1 MAQRIA
7 SSTHP
12 PSRVSLERASL
23 TRASTVL
30 REAIATG
37 PSETLRAVVAAA
49 PSLRAVAELLSA
61 AAAAGSGSDPL
72 AGAVARSAA
81 RKEALLAESGGAL
94 EPDAVAARTG
104 MSRQTVS
111 NWRRRGALVALPRGR
126 RKFVFPACQFADD
139 RPLPGL
145 DRVLEASHLHDP
157 WARLGML
164 LASSPRFGGKSPLEL
179 LRAGEIS
186 QAVEVARDAG
196 NPLDEGAPR
205 AEGRRPGR
213 TAQ

>member
-1 MAQRIA
+1 MAQRVA
-7 SSTHP
+7 SSSSP
-12 PSRVSLERASL
+12 PSRLTLERASL
-23 TRASTVL
+23 TRASSIL
-30 REAIATG
+30 RDAIAAV
-37 PSETLRAVVAAA
+37 PSETLRAVLAAA
-49 PSLRAVAELLSA
+49 PSLRAVADLLSA

-81 RKEALLAESGGAL
+81 RKEALLAEAGGAL
-94 EPDAVAARTG
+94 APDAVAARTR

-111 NWRRRGALVALPRGR
+111 NWRRRGALIALPRGR
-126 RKFVFPACQFADD
+126 RKFVFPACQFGDD

-145 DRVLEASHLHDP
+145 DRVLEASQLRDP

-164 LASSPRFGGKSPLEL
+164 LAPSPRFGGRSPLEL
-179 LRAGEIS
+179 LRAGEID

-205 AEGRRPGR
+205 AEGRRTGR
-213 TAQ
+213 SSQ